1 MSRPITER
9 TFQKDITELAQRL
22 GWRCYHHADSR
33 RSTRGGQ
40 TWCSLRP
47 PRALFVELKTN
58 EGKMRPAQ
66 RETLELLARCDD
78 METYVWRPRHWAAI
92 EEMLR

>member
-1 MSRPITER
+1 MSRPVTER

-33 RSTRGGQ
+33 RSTPG
-40 TWCSLRP
+40 WPDLVLLRP